1 MSDASVGGHGADDQG
16 LFRPCM
22 PEVDVPGPDEIEAIF
37 NTIRKTASGEQT
49 LSGTQADDQRFLVL
63 LTPRRMLMQVH
74 CPPAGSI
81 TPSQVEPMEKMLPA
95 AVKRNVAVIA
105 FTEIKALQADLSRAI
120 PFVGLLLGFAYIGH
134 AVWIFEGHPSVLA
147 AGCKEA
153 DILLVDGGMLPYLPE
168 DWQGLAA
175 GAMRHPE
182 IYVFD
187 RASFQLKPVPVH

>member
-1 MSDASVGGHGADDQG
+1 MSDATVGGQGADDQG
-16 LFRPCM
+16 LFSPGM
-22 PEVDVPGPDEIEAIF
+22 PEVDIPGPEQIEAIF
-37 NTIRKTASGEQT
+37 NTIRKTASGEKT

-63 LTPRRMLMQVH
+63 LTPKRMLMQVH

-81 TPSQVEPMEKMLPA
+81 PPGQVAPMEKILPA

-105 FTEIKALQADLSRAI
+105 YTEIKALQADISKAI
-120 PFVGLLLGFAYIGH
+120 PFVGLLLGLAYIGH
-134 AVWIFEGHPSVLA
+134 AVWIFEGHSSVLA

-168 DWQGLAA
+168 DWQGFAA

-182 IYVFD
+182 IYVLD
-187 RASFQLKPVPVH
+187 RTSFQLKPLPVH